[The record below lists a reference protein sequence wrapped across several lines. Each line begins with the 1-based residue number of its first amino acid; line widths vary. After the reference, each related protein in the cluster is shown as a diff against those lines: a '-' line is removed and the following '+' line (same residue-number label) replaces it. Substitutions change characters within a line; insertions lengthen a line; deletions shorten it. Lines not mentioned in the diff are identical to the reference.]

1 LAANEQHAYYRF
13 NFRVEPKR
21 LKSDWNRD
29 TVIHA
34 LVAEGIPCVAGACPE
49 IYLERAYAKSMA
61 WMQHLPNAQYV
72 GATSLVLLVHP
83 TLDESF
89 LSDCCIA
96 LEKVFDAA
104 TQ

>member
-1 LAANEQHAYYRF
+1 
-13 NFRVEPKR
+13 V
-21 LKSDWNRD
+21 S
-29 TVIHA
+29 
-34 LVAEGIPCVAGACPE
+34 GACPE
-49 IYLERAYAKSMA
+49 IYLERAYAKSMG
-61 WMQHLPNAQYV
+61 WMRHLPNAQYLGV
-72 GATSLVLLVHP
+72 TSLALLVHP

>member
-1 LAANEQHAYYRF
+1 
-13 NFRVEPKR
+13 
-21 LKSDWNRD
+21 
-29 TVIHA
+29 
-34 LVAEGIPCVAGACPE
+34 
-49 IYLERAYAKSMA
+49 MA
-61 WMQHLPNAQYV
+61 WMRHLPNAQYV

-104 TQ
+104 TQMTTPGLEGSAPLKS